1 VTAAE
6 LLSELR
12 RADVRIWLEGDV
24 LHHKTPAGSVSP
36 GLLKDLEESRAE
48 LSALLRKA
56 RRAAVPAPLP
66 IRHIDRDGEQ
76 SASFAQEQLWLLNQ
90 FAPED
95 PAYNIS
101 TSIRLKGP
109 LNHAALTQTLGEVI
123 RRHDVL
129 RSTFRSGGGR
139 PLQIVQPYCCLPMPL
154 VDIRSVAQREKNV
167 FSNMLASRE
176 ARRPFD
182 LSRGPLLKTR
192 LLALGERDHIV
203 LFTMHH
209 IVSDGWSIAILV
221 REVAAIYEA
230 FSSGAPSPLPELEIQ
245 YADYAYSEREL
256 LKREVL
262 QEHLEFWKR
271 QLEDAP
277 MLDVPTDKIRPAVQ
291 TSQGASVELTL
302 ADSLFRSLD
311 RLSRRHGVTLF
322 MTLLAAFKTLLHLY
336 SDQDEIVI
344 GTSVANRNW
353 PELKGLI
360 GPFVNTVVLRTSLS
374 GDPTVQQLLLR
385 VRENTLAAQSHQELP
400 FQILVNELRP
410 DRHSSR
416 NPFFQVLFAFQ
427 NTPVAPLEL
436 KGVEPRTLDIDRN
449 TAQFD
454 LSLTVDQG
462 GGNVCCRLV
471 YNTDLFEEA
480 TAAGLLDGFHR
491 VLEGFT
497 RNPEARISALSPLG
511 EKERQHFLVD
521 WNATSTNYPEEECL
535 HRLIEQQA
543 ARTPDSVAVTCEER
557 HLTYGELNRR
567 ANQLA
572 RYLKRIGVA
581 PEVSVGVLMER
592 CPEMLVGLIGILKA
606 GGVYIP
612 LDPASPA
619 ERQREILQE
628 SAVVRLLSLKG
639 MRPLPKESDQRTV
652 FLDSDWDLIA
662 HEHGHN
668 LTRHGAGA
676 HNLAYVMYTSGSTG
690 KPKGVM
696 ITHRGLVN
704 YLSWAAQ
711 HYRVAE
717 GTAAL
722 VHSSIAFDLTLTGLF
737 CPLLVGGRVVLIPDN
752 RGLEGLAKGLL
763 DDRDYVLLK
772 ITPSHLQMLN
782 ALMPAS
788 ELAGRVH
795 ALVIGGEALH
805 GEPISPWLRHAPDT
819 RVINEYGPTETV
831 VGCCVHEAHSTDA
844 GLPTIPIGHPVANT
858 KIYVLNQYIRESAIG
873 AIGEIY
879 VGGDGVARGYLKAP
893 ELTAEKFIPDPFDA
907 GVGSLMYAT
916 GDLARYRRHGGLE
929 YLGRRDHQIKIR
941 GFRVELDEIESLL
954 GQQPGVRHAIAAV
967 REDKPG
973 EKRIVA
979 YIIPE
984 HADRPPSIGELREN
998 LGAKL
1003 PGYMMPA
1010 AFVTLKE
1017 APLSRTGK
1025 IERRN
1030 LPLPET
1036 HALPKLASTVVRRS
1050 RVEDK
1055 ILRMWETVLSQTDIG
1070 VEDNFFELGGNS
1082 LLLIQVFRMVKEEFG
1097 ADLKLTDLL
1106 QYPTVAALARYL
1118 TVEAARSSDLEDG
1131 RGNPGQASRQL
1142 HPPNQ
1147 KTESSQLVIER

>member
-1 VTAAE
+1 VTAAK

-12 RADVRIWLEGDV
+12 RADVKVWLEGDV
-24 LHHKTPAGSVSP
+24 LRYKTPAGSVSP
-36 GLLKDLEESRAE
+36 GLLKDLAESREE

-66 IRHIDRDGEQ
+66 IRHMDRDGEQ
-76 SASFAQEQLWLLNQ
+76 LASFAQEQLWLLHQ

-101 TSIRLKGP
+101 TGIRLKGP
-109 LNHAALTQTLGEVI
+109 LNYAALAQTLGEVI
-123 RRHDVL
+123 RRHEVL
-129 RSTFRSGGGR
+129 RSTFHSTGERLLQMVQLYRCR
-139 PLQIVQPYCCLPMPL
+139 PIPL
-154 VDIRSVAQREKNV
+154 VDMKSLAQRGQDV
-167 FSNMLASRE
+167 FSKMLSSAE

-182 LSRGPLLKTR
+182 LSLGPLLKTR
-192 LLALGERDHIV
+192 LLTLGERDHIV

-209 IVSDGWSIAILV
+209 IVSDGWSIAILI

-230 FSSGAPSPLPELEIQ
+230 FSSGAPSPLAELEIQ
-245 YADYAYSEREL
+245 FADYAHSEREW
-256 LKREVL
+256 LKREAF
-262 QEHLEFWKR
+262 QERLEFWKR
-271 QLEDAP
+271 QLEDVP
-277 MLDVPTDKIRPAVQ
+277 MLDVPTDKIRPGVQ
-291 TSQGASVELTL
+291 TSNGASVQLTL
-302 ADSLFRSLD
+302 TDSLFRSLN

-336 SDQDEIVI
+336 SNQNEIVI

-360 GPFVNTVVLRTSLS
+360 GPFVNTLVLRTSLS

-385 VRENTLAAQSHQELP
+385 VRENTLAAQSNQELP
-400 FQILVNELRP
+400 FQILVNELQP

-436 KGVEPRTLDIDRN
+436 KGLQLRTLDIGRK

-462 GGNVCCRLV
+462 GGNVCCRMV
-471 YNTDLFEEA
+471 YNTDLFEKA

-491 VLEGFT
+491 LLEGFA
-497 RNPEARISALSPLG
+497 RNSEARISALSLLG
-511 EKERQHFLVD
+511 EKERQFLVD
-521 WNATSTNYPEEECL
+521 WNATSTNYPPEQCL
-535 HRLIEQQA
+535 HRLIEKQA
-543 ARTPDSVAVTCEER
+543 TRTPDSIAVTCEER
-557 HLTYGELNRR
+557 HLTYCELNRR

-592 CPEMLVGLIGILKA
+592 CPEMLVALIGILKA
-606 GGVYIP
+606 GGAYIP

-628 SAVVRLLSLKG
+628 SGVVRLLALKG
-639 MRPLPKESDQRTV
+639 MGPLPKGGDERPV
-652 FLDSDWDLIA
+652 FLDSDWELIA
-662 HEHGHN
+662 QEPRHN
-668 LTRHGAGA
+668 LTQHGTGA
-676 HNLAYVMYTSGSTG
+676 DNLAYVMYTSGSTG

-711 HYRVAE
+711 YYHVAE

-722 VHSSIAFDLTLTGLF
+722 VHSSIAFDLTVTGLF
-737 CPLLVGGRVVLIPDN
+737 CPLLVGGTVVLIPDS

-782 ALMPAS
+782 ALVPAS

-805 GEPISPWLRHAPDT
+805 GEPISPWLRHAPGT
-819 RVINEYGPTETV
+819 RVVNEYGPTETV
-831 VGCCVHEAHSTDA
+831 VGCCIHEAHSAD
-844 GLPTIPIGHPVANT
+844 GSLPSIPIGRPVANT
-858 KIYVLNQYIRESAIG
+858 KIYVLNQYISESAIG
-873 AIGEIY
+873 AVGEIY
-879 VGGDGVARGYLKAP
+879 VSGNGVARGYLKAP
-893 ELTAEKFIPDPFDA
+893 DLTAEKFIPDPFDSVA
-907 GVGSLMYAT
+907 GRLMYAT
-916 GDLARYRRHGGLE
+916 GDLARYRGHGGLE
-929 YLGRRDHQIKIR
+929 YVGRKDHQIKIR

-954 GQQPGVRHAIAAV
+954 GQRPGVRHAIAAV

-984 HADRPPSIGELREN
+984 HADRPPSIGELREH
-998 LGAKL
+998 LAARL
-1003 PGYMMPA
+1003 PGYMMPT
-1010 AFVTLKE
+1010 AFMTLKE

-1025 IERRN
+1025 IERRV
-1030 LPLPET
+1030 LPAPEIHVLPR
-1036 HALPKLASTVVRRS
+1036 PASRVPRQS

-1055 ILRMWETVLSQTDIG
+1055 ILRMWETVLPQANIR

-1082 LLLIQVFRMVKEEFG
+1082 LLLIQVFRMMKEEFSV
-1097 ADLKLTDLL
+1097 DLKLTDLL
-1106 QYPTVAALARYL
+1106 QYPTVASLAKYL
-1118 TVEAARSSDLEDG
+1118 AVEKAKSSDRE
-1131 RGNPGQASRQL
+1131 NGQGVA
-1142 HPPNQ
+1142 
-1147 KTESSQLVIER
+1147 SSQLILER